1 MKNTIMD
8 AENGR
13 RGAGLDKNKKSIG
26 IYTAAFGLT
35 ANFLLFL
42 LKLYVGISSNSLS
55 VYCDAINNLGDTLT
69 CIIAIAGFALAVK
82 MNERRGSRLQALCS
96 FIIALAV
103 AVIGVYFAYNG
114 IERMMYP
121 TAVAFSV
128 KYAVM
133 VGLTIIVKLVMGI
146 VYTVVNKKLNSSM
159 LKALVLDS
167 YLDCAITLTALLGF
181 SLTVKVNFAFD
192 GVIGIVIG
200 IIVAAGSCKTAIE
213 QAKYL
218 IND

>member
-1 MKNTIMD
+1 M
-8 AENGR
+8 
-13 RGAGLDKNKKSIG
+13 DKNKKSMG
-26 IYTAAFGLT
+26 IYTAVFGLT

-55 VYCDAINNLGDTLT
+55 VYCDAINNLGDTFI
-69 CIIAIAGFALAVK
+69 CIIAIVGFALAAK
-82 MNERRGSRLQALCS
+82 LSERKGSRLQALCS
-96 FIIALAV
+96 FIIGTAV
-103 AVIGVYFAYNG
+103 AIIGVYFAYNG

-133 VGLTIIVKLVMGI
+133 VGLTIIVKLIMGI

-167 YLDCAITLTALLGF
+167 YLDCAITLAALLGF
-181 SLTVKVNFAFD
+181 SLTVKVNFALD

-200 IIVAAGSCKTAIE
+200 IIVAVGSCKTAME